1 MARIGCEKCGSF
13 IQNIGHIG
21 YSHRIYLEECKNDN
35 STDIQ
40 PPFLVRPFA
49 PIAYQLNIDFPQY
62 VLYVNKTKQYF
73 VVLNCSV
80 KLEIQRL

>member
-1 MARIGCEKCGSF
+1 MARISCDKCGSF

-35 STDIQ
+35 LTDIQ

-49 PIAYQLNIDFPQY
+49 PIAYQLNIDFHQY
-62 VLYVNKTKQYF
+62 VLFVNKTKQ
-73 VVLNCSV
+73 
-80 KLEIQRL
+80 